1 MDLYLVFINKIGSTW
16 DDKIMYEFL
25 FSDTIENVD
34 GDDWDEYPANGVP
47 SPPHETFV
55 KKIGGLS
62 TSELN
67 LDVIQDDE
75 KFAVWDA
82 VDGMIAMGWEN
93 LDDYDQYPESRL
105 FFNFGETL
113 KDVETKLYERDLILE
128 YKHKKDEQ
136 IEE

>member
-1 MDLYLVFINKIGSTW
+1 MDLYLIFINKIGTTW

-25 FSDTIENVD
+25 FSDTTENVD
-34 GDDWDEYPANGVP
+34 GDDWGEYPANGVP
-47 SPPHETFV
+47 SPPNETFV
-55 KKIGGLS
+55 KMVGKLS

-82 VDGMIAMGWEN
+82 VDGMVAMAWEN
-93 LDDYDQYPESRL
+93 LDDYDQYPEHRL
-105 FFNFGETL
+105 FFNFVDTL
-113 KDVETKLYERDLILE
+113 KKVKDKLYERDLILE
-128 YKHKKDEQ
+128 YKIKKDEQ

>member
-1 MDLYLVFINKIGSTW
+1 MDLYLIFINKIGTTW

-25 FSDTIENVD
+25 FSDTTENVD

-47 SPPHETFV
+47 SPPNETFV
-55 KKIGGLS
+55 KMVGKLS

-82 VDGMIAMGWEN
+82 VDGMVAMAWEN
-93 LDDYDQYPESRL
+93 LDDYDQYPEHRL
-105 FFNFGETL
+105 FFNFGDTL
-113 KDVETKLYERDLILE
+113 KKVKDKLYERDLILE
-128 YKHKKDEQ
+128 YKIKKDEQ